1 VFHSLKRVAVSFSAV
16 LACYCVYALAA
27 VPFIEPEIELPD
39 VAITDSVAPNYVE
52 RQRQWLQTL
61 FLTGD
66 WELTSPKILETPSC
80 ILLVKSYKNLPDGK
94 MELRPCTAIFL
105 SEDPTLSVEEQR
117 RQAIVM
123 RASEGAILEF
133 DAGSDL
139 RQARIGKLIGGR
151 LIGPVT
157 IRSDYKEPGPHD
169 DLLVHTSDVELNQQ
183 IVYTARPI
191 DFQLGPNRGRGKR
204 MQIDL
209 ASAGQSGFRG
219 MKSLELL
226 QEVEVRLEPGNA
238 DVFPGN
244 RPEQETRTGSRKQA
258 PVEVRCRGPFRFD
271 FEAHVATFREQVD
284 VTRMN
289 AVGPSD
295 QLTCE
300 LLSILFDEQS
310 NASATPGE
318 SPTSSLQPKRIDATG
333 NPVIVRAPSNE
344 MQGRGQQLEYDIA
357 TGGATFRGTQD
368 VLLRQGHREIRARQ
382 VYGRPDETGQLG
394 EFRAQGAGQVR
405 GTAPDGPNQ
414 AFDATWT
421 RSLNFRRHEGQQVLS
436 VEGTAVVNLT
446 GQGALHADEI
456 HVWFNDAPK
465 GAGQGGTSLSPDR
478 MLAMGHVKIDSP
490 QMTGNVN
497 QMQAWFEPAVAPP
510 PPQAKL
516 VSARIERQE
525 PPPPRVVEELPAPVM
540 PTPTPLPPTEQSQ
553 PAVARPQA
561 GPQQPSAAPP
571 AVIAPA
577 APPAATPLPPAQRF
591 HIEGDRLRMRM
602 RTYGQQT
609 ELSEAIVDDR
619 VKLRELPSAT
629 AQQEGPLLV
638 TGDQLHLVSAR
649 PGDEIVTVYG
659 RPAYVEARKLT
670 LSSAAIKLNRGTNHL
685 KTDASG
691 VMTLPPGQGVE
702 GMANNSSEPTEVTW
716 QGLMTF
722 DGRVAR
728 FEKDVLVKRQWQQLR
743 TAILDVLFSRQINF
757 SETKESGPSP
767 RRDPGQ
773 GGSSDIDRII
783 CRNGVWLENRTVKDA
798 RLETMDRLEMSEMT
812 IVEATGDMIG
822 VGPGSV
828 TSWRLGGGDVMPGQ
842 ANAPVPPAQSAIPE
856 GEKKDDAITYLN
868 VLFQRQMKG
877 NLRRHDM
884 RFEGQV
890 RSLYGPVPRW
900 DATLDPDHPEGWGT
914 RGMQLSCD
922 RMTVTELPQVA
933 RDKANYELEA
943 DGNTL
948 VEGTA
953 FTARAARLT
962 FAQSKDLLV
971 LEGNGRTNA
980 RLYRQ
985 RQPGAPPSQA
995 EARKIFYWPSTNRAK
1010 IDDATFIDL
1019 SEMPIGPATK
1029 ATKPADR
1036 GAAAPAGMRNR

>member
-1 VFHSLKRVAVSFSAV
+1 
-16 LACYCVYALAA
+16 
-27 VPFIEPEIELPD
+27 
-39 VAITDSVAPNYVE
+39 
-52 RQRQWLQTL
+52 
-61 FLTGD
+61 
-66 WELTSPKILETPSC
+66 
-80 ILLVKSYKNLPDGK
+80 
-94 MELRPCTAIFL
+94 
-105 SEDPTLSVEEQR
+105 
-117 RQAIVM
+117 
-123 RASEGAILEF
+123 
-133 DAGSDL
+133 
-139 RQARIGKLIGGR
+139 
-151 LIGPVT
+151 
-157 IRSDYKEPGPHD
+157 
-169 DLLVHTSDVELNQQ
+169 
-183 IVYTARPI
+183 
-191 DFQLGPNRGRGKR
+191 
-204 MQIDL
+204 
-209 ASAGQSGFRG
+209 
-219 MKSLELL
+219 
-226 QEVEVRLEPGNA
+226 
-238 DVFPGN
+238 
-244 RPEQETRTGSRKQA
+244 
-258 PVEVRCRGPFRFD
+258 
-271 FEAHVATFREQVD
+271 
-284 VTRMN
+284 
-289 AVGPSD
+289 
-295 QLTCE
+295 
-300 LLSILFDEQS
+300 
-310 NASATPGE
+310 
-318 SPTSSLQPKRIDATG
+318 
-333 NPVIVRAPSNE
+333 
-344 MQGRGQQLEYDIA
+344 
-357 TGGATFRGTQD
+357 
-368 VLLRQGHREIRARQ
+368 
-382 VYGRPDETGQLG
+382 
-394 EFRAQGAGQVR
+394 
-405 GTAPDGPNQ
+405 
-414 AFDATWT
+414 
-421 RSLNFRRHEGQQVLS
+421 
-436 VEGTAVVNLT
+436 
-446 GQGALHADEI
+446 
-456 HVWFNDAPK
+456 
-465 GAGQGGTSLSPDR
+465 
-478 MLAMGHVKIDSP
+478 
-490 QMTGNVN
+490 
-497 QMQAWFEPAVAPP
+497 
-510 PPQAKL
+510 
-516 VSARIERQE
+516 
-525 PPPPRVVEELPAPVM
+525 
-540 PTPTPLPPTEQSQ
+540 
-553 PAVARPQA
+553 
-561 GPQQPSAAPP
+561 
-571 AVIAPA
+571 
-577 APPAATPLPPAQRF
+577 
-591 HIEGDRLRMRM
+591 M

-629 AQQEGPLLV
+629 SQEGPLLV

-728 FEKDVLVKRQWQQLR
+728 FEKDVLVKRQWQLLK
-743 TAILDVLFSRQINF
+743 TAILDVVFLRQINF
-757 SETKESGPSP
+757 SETKDDGMAP

-783 CRNGVWLENRTVKDA
+783 CRNGVWLENRTIKDA

-812 IVEATGDMIG
+812 VIEATGEMFG

-828 TSWRLGGGDVMPGQ
+828 RSWRLGGGDAMPGQ
-842 ANAPVPPAQSAIPE
+842 ANAPVPPAQPANPE
-856 GEKKDDAITYLN
+856 GEKKDDPITYLN

-877 NLRRHDM
+877 NLRRHEM

-900 DATLDPDHPEGWGT
+900 DATLDPDHPEGWGP

-1019 SEMPIGPATK
+1019 SEMPIGPSTK

-1036 GAAAPAGMRNR
+1036 AALRQPASEIDEHRLPCLCVAH